1 MIDSLID
8 LLVNAIGFNLLLI
21 LLHLNCRQLYHSY
34 VCAEFS
40 YGGIPEWVALHEPKM
55 QMRRLDKKWLA
66 AMEAYVKSTID
77 YLSDHSLFA
86 HQGGP
91 IVMAQIEN
99 ELGEEDDDNNIPIVD
114 DDVPPMEEQSGTR
127 ILHSKHG
134 NSAKEVT
141 VQDYADW
148 CGSLVARLSPDVV
161 WTMCNGLSASNTITT
176 CNGDCST
183 TWLEEY
189 GPSGR
194 IQVDQPAMW
203 TEGKRNF

>member
-1 MIDSLID
+1 
-8 LLVNAIGFNLLLI
+8 
-21 LLHLNCRQLYHSY
+21 
-34 VCAEFS
+34 
-40 YGGIPEWVALHEPKM
+40 M

-77 YLSDHSLFA
+77 YLNDHSLFA

-114 DDVPPMEEQSGTR
+114 DDVPPVDDEENGVR
-127 ILHSKHG
+127 ILHGKRG
-134 NSAKEVT
+134 NISVREVT

-148 CGSLVARLSPDVV
+148 CGSLVTNLSPDVV
-161 WTMCNGLSASNTITT
+161 WTMCNGLSANNTITT

-183 TWLEEY
+183 KWLEEF

-203 TEGKRNF
+203 TEGTHTTGDALEAKCGFVANIFYLTSASILVF

>member
-1 MIDSLID
+1 MLFAWKF
-8 LLVNAIGFNLLLI
+8 V
-21 LLHLNCRQLYHSY
+21 SY
-34 VCAEFS
+34 VCAEYS
-40 YGGIPEWVALHEPKM
+40 YGGIPEWVALHEPEM
-55 QMRRLDKKWLA
+55 RMRRLNKKWMT
-66 AMEAYVKSTID
+66 AMEKYVKSTVD
-77 YLSDHSLFA
+77 YLSENQLFA

-114 DDVPPMEEQSGTR
+114 DDMPPVEESDSDGVR
-127 ILHSKHG
+127 ALHSKR
-134 NSAKEVT
+134 SKVAKEAT

-148 CGSLVARLSPDVV
+148 CGSLVAMLSPKVV
-161 WTMCNGLSASNTITT
+161 WTMCNGLSANSTITT

-183 TWLEEY
+183 KWLEDH

-203 TEGKRNF
+203 TEGKSMIKFAIEGKKRKKSLTSAQLTVL